1 MKTVLVT
8 GGSGFIGR
16 HALPRL
22 RDDGFE
28 VHVVTHRRRCDAD
41 IPEGV
46 QVHDCDLFDFRQQ
59 RSLMSRIR
67 PSYLLHL
74 AWYTAHGLFWTS
86 PENLRWVQA
95 SLELLRAFAACG
107 GKRTVF
113 AGSCAE
119 YDWSFGC
126 CSEGITPTA
135 PRSLYGTCKN
145 ALQQMFGQYCRQEK
159 ISGGWGR
166 IFFLYG
172 PHEAKARL
180 IPSVITAVLDSKPV
194 RCTDGSQIRDFLHV
208 EDAASAFCALLT
220 SDVEEVVNIASGRPV
235 SIKEVVELI
244 ADKMGRRDLVE
255 LSTLDS
261 SEAEAPMVV
270 ADTRRLAQEVA
281 WRPKYDLSTGLDQ
294 VIEWWKGRL
303 KLECSLE
310 PRVAPSSTLER

>member
-22 RDDGFE
+22 RDNGFE
-28 VHVVTHRRRCDAD
+28 VHVVTHRRPSEIA

-46 QVHDCDLFDFRQQ
+46 QIHDCDLFDFKQQ
-59 RSLMSRIR
+59 RSLMSTIR
-67 PSYLLHL
+67 PSHLLHL

-95 SLELLRAFAACG
+95 SLELLSAFADCG

-119 YDWSFGC
+119 YDWSSGC
-126 CSEGITPTA
+126 CSEGITPTT

-145 ALQQMFGQYCRQEK
+145 ALQQMFAQYCRQER

-180 IPSVITAVLDSKPV
+180 IPSVITAVLDSKPA
-194 RCTDGSQIRDFLHV
+194 RCRDGSQIRDFLHV

-220 SDVEEVVNIASGRPV
+220 SDVEGVVNIASGRPV

-255 LSTLDS
+255 LSALEI
-261 SEAEAPMVV
+261 SETEAPLVV

-281 WRPKYDLSTGLDQ
+281 WRPKYDLSIGLDH

-303 KLECSLE
+303 KLECSLA
-310 PRVAPSSTLER
+310 PGVAPTSTPG